1 MNDLKLLTA
10 FEKKLNI
17 NKSMDFISFDIN
29 MGTIYT
35 TDHDKIYG
43 IDMNNIDVI
52 QNIYINYG

>member
-29 MGTIYT
+29 METIYA
-35 TDHDKIYG
+35 TDHDRIYG

-52 QNIYINYG
+52 KCY